1 MKVSKLGAGSDNN
14 NDKVAIMRDW
24 SDIDTV
30 LLDMHR
36 CYFANEPK

>member
-1 MKVSKLGAGSDNN
+1 MIKTTALPVWSDI
-14 NDKVAIMRDW
+14 DTALPAW

-36 CYFANEPK
+36 GYFVDELK